1 MSKRILVVEDDFD
14 TRYMLSLILK
24 GEGYEV
30 ITAADG
36 EGALAVVFDQR
47 PDLIITD
54 ISMPCLNG
62 IELTRSIRLKKETAA
77 LPIVAITAFGET
89 TMNAA
94 LAAGASAC
102 TRKPVRMSEFL
113 PMIKNLILNGR
124 SQTD

>member
-24 GEGYEV
+24 SEGYEV

-36 EGALAVVFDQR
+36 EGALAVAFDQ
-47 PDLIITD
+47 PIDLIITD

-62 IELTRSIRLKKETAA
+62 IELTRSIRLKKETSR
-77 LPIVAITAFGET
+77 LPILAITAFGET

-102 TRKPVRMSEFL
+102 ARKPVQMSEFL
-113 PMIKNLILNGR
+113 PMIKTLMA
-124 SQTD
+124 

>member
-36 EGALAVVFDQR
+36 EGALAVVFEQR

-62 IELTRSIRLKKETAA
+62 IELTRSIRLKKETAG
-77 LPIVAITAFGET
+77 LPILAITAFGET
-89 TMNAA
+89 TINAA
-94 LAAGASAC
+94 LDAGASAC
-102 TRKPVRMSEFL
+102 ARKPVRMSEFL
-113 PMIKNLILNGR
+113 PMIKDLIA
-124 SQTD
+124 

>member
-24 GEGYEV
+24 SEGYEV

-47 PDLIITD
+47 PDLVITD

-62 IELTRSIRLKKETAA
+62 IELTRSLRRKAETAG
-77 LPIVAITAFGET
+77 LPILAITAFGET
-89 TMNAA
+89 TINAA
-94 LAAGASAC
+94 LDAGASAC
-102 TRKPVRMSEFL
+102 ARKPVRMSEFL
-113 PMIKNLILNGR
+113 PMIKDLIA
-124 SQTD
+124 

>member
-24 GEGYEV
+24 SEGYEV

-36 EGALAVVFDQR
+36 EGALAVLFDER

-62 IELTRSIRLKKETAA
+62 IELTRSLRDKAETAS
-77 LPIVAITAFGET
+77 LPILAITAFGQT
-89 TMNAA
+89 TILAA
-94 LAAGASAC
+94 LDAGASAC
-102 TRKPVRMSEFL
+102 VRKPVVMAEFL
-113 PMIKNLILNGR
+113 PMIKDLIA
-124 SQTD
+124 

>member
-24 GEGYEV
+24 SEGYDV

-36 EGALAVVFDQR
+36 EGALAVVFDEQ

-62 IELTRSIRLKKETAA
+62 IELTRSLRGKAETAA
-77 LPIVAITAFGET
+77 LPILAITAFGQA
-89 TMNAA
+89 TMTAA

-102 TRKPVRMSEFL
+102 VRKPVTMSEFL
-113 PMIKNLILNGR
+113 PMIRDLM
-124 SQTD
+124 T